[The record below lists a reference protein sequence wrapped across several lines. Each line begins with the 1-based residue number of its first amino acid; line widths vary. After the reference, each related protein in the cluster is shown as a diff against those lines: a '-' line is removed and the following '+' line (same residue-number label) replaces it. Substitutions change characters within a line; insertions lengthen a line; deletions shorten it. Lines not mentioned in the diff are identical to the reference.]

1 MGNAIHSGGDQNEAV
16 VVVMRRGDIESHR
29 RGDGPYG
36 SYSTCSATTTTTTT
50 HWSGHTIEKGL
61 W

>member
-16 VVVMRRGDIESHR
+16 DVVMRRGDIESHR
-29 RGDGPYG
+29 RGDG
-36 SYSTCSATTTTTTT
+36 SYSNCSATTTT
-50 HWSGHTIEKGL
+50 HWSGQTIEKGL